1 MGRAGGET
9 FQACDAEL
17 SDKEFELFRTLI
29 WKESGIS
36 LGPNKKEFL
45 RTRLLPRLRALGCR
59 TFRQYYRWVLTDADM
74 VELMHL
80 LDAIS
85 TNLTSF
91 FREAGHFSFLA
102 DRALPELLGSTQPPQ
117 PRCLR
122 AWSAGCS
129 TGEEAYSLA
138 ITLAEYACQAPSLTI
153 KVLGTDISGR
163 VLTLARRGVYP
174 KERLGGV
181 SAEILRRYFQR
192 GVGRQ
197 AGYLRV
203 KSELA
208 GLVTFARHNVLQEM
222 PFRALDLI
230 FCRNVLIY
238 FARQDQHQVVERFCR
253 VLAPQGYLFVGHS
266 ESLAGLHP
274 RLRYL
279 RPAVYQRI

>member
-1 MGRAGGET
+1 MRAGGKT

-17 SDKEFELFRTLI
+17 NDKEFDLFRTLI
-29 WKESGIS
+29 WKESGIN

-45 RTRLLPRLRALGCR
+45 RTRLLPRLRAIGCR
-59 TFRQYYRWVLTDADM
+59 TFRQYYRWVLTDPGM

-91 FREAGHFSFLA
+91 FREPGHFSFLA
-102 DRALPELLGSTQPPQ
+102 ERALPELLGSRQPHQ
-117 PRCLR
+117 PRDVR

-138 ITLAEYACQAPSLTI
+138 ITLSEYARQVPSLRI
-153 KVLGTDISGR
+153 KVLGTDISSR

-174 KERLGGV
+174 KERLGGA
-181 SAEILRRYFQR
+181 SEDILSRYFQR

-197 AGYLRV
+197 SGYLRV

-208 GLVTFARHNVLQEM
+208 GLVTFARHNVLQEV

-238 FARQDQHQVVERFCR
+238 FARQDQHEVVERFCR
-253 VLAPQGYLFVGHS
+253 VLAPKGYLFVGHS
-266 ESLAGLHP
+266 ESLAGLHA
-274 RLRYL
+274 RLRY
-279 RPAVYQRI
+279 RQPAVYQRI